1 VDFGL
6 SDEHAALQETARS
19 FVDRHCPPWQAKEWD
34 ETGMFPEHLI
44 KAMADLGWFAL
55 AFPDGEDGGGDDG
68 AEGGPV
74 ELAIIA
80 EQLGRASLDVAMC
93 FVGTLIPALTIHR
106 WGSDAQ
112 RAAIASG
119 MLTGQARY
127 AVAMSEPDT
136 GSDAAALRCRATG
149 MGDHYV
155 VNGQK
160 MWCTGAGLPR
170 TTIMMFVRTGKGDR
184 KHEGISLLLVD
195 PDAPG
200 VELRRVPTLARH
212 ILGTYEVVL
221 SDVVVPKSA
230 LVGQPGEGWQVM
242 LSSLELERVLMSG
255 GYVGAAQATL
265 DEALEYSKQ
274 RVAFGR
280 PVGTFQALAHA
291 MADLQTEIDAARL
304 LAYRAAWSLAQGQP
318 VSREGAMAKL
328 KGSETYVEAARLG
341 MQVCAGHGF
350 STETVMSFRWRES
363 IVAPISGGTSQ
374 IQRNAIARS
383 MGLRT
388 Y

>member
-6 SDEHAALQETARS
+6 SDEHAALQQTARA
-19 FVDRHCPPWQAKEWD
+19 FVDRHCPPRLAMEWD
-34 ETGMFPEHLI
+34 EARFFPEHLI
-44 KAMADLGWFAL
+44 KAMAEMGWFAL
-55 AFPDGEDGGGDDG
+55 AFPDGE
-68 AEGGPV
+68 GGPA

-80 EQLGRASLDVAMC
+80 EQLGRSSLDVAMC
-93 FVGTLIPALTIHR
+93 YIGTLIPALTIHR

-112 RAAIASG
+112 RAQVAAAAG
-119 MLTGQARY
+119 TGQGRY
-127 AVAMSEPDT
+127 AVALSEPDT
-136 GSDAAALRCRATG
+136 GSDAAALRCAAAD
-149 MGDHYV
+149 MGDHYL

-170 TTIMMFVRTGKGDR
+170 TTIMMFVRTGKGAR
-184 KHEGISLLLVD
+184 KHDGISLLLVD

-200 VELRRVPTLARH
+200 VTLRQLPTLARH
-212 ILGTYEVVL
+212 ILGTYEVTL
-221 SDVVVPKSA
+221 EDVIVPKDA
-230 LVGQPGEGWQVM
+230 LVGAAGDGWQVM

-274 RVAFGR
+274 RTAFGR
-280 PVGTFQALAHA
+280 QVGTFQALAHA

-304 LAYRAAWSLAQGQP
+304 LAHRAAWLLAEGRP
-318 VSREGAMAKL
+318 VTREGAMAKL
-328 KGSETYVEAARLG
+328 KGSETYVAAARLG
-341 MQVCAGHGF
+341 MQVLAGHGF
-350 STETVMSFRWRES
+350 STDTVMSYRWREA

-374 IQRNAIARS
+374 IQRNAIART

>member
-6 SDEHAALQETARS
+6 SDEQAALQQTARA
-19 FVDRHCPPWQAKEWD
+19 FVDRHCPPRLAMEWD
-34 ETGMFPEHLI
+34 ETSTFPEHLI

-55 AFPDGEDGGGDDG
+55 AFPDDKSGDEDGGP
-68 AEGGPV
+68 A

-80 EQLGRASLDVAMC
+80 EQLGRSSLDVAMC
-93 FVGTLIPALTIHR
+93 FIGTLIPALTIHR
-106 WGSDAQ
+106 WGSAAQ
-112 RAAIASG
+112 RAQVAAATG
-119 MLTGQARY
+119 TGQGRY

-136 GSDAAALRCRATG
+136 GSDAAALRCAAAD
-149 MGDHYV
+149 MGDHYL

-184 KHEGISLLLVD
+184 KHDGISLLLVD

-200 VELRRVPTLARH
+200 VTLRQVPTLARH
-212 ILGTYEVVL
+212 ILGTYEVTL
-221 SDVVVPKSA
+221 EDVIVPKDA
-230 LVGQPGEGWQVM
+230 LVGQPGDGWQVM

-274 RVAFGR
+274 RTAFGR
-280 PVGTFQALAHA
+280 QVGTFQALAHA

-304 LAYRAAWSLAQGQP
+304 LAYRAAWSLACGLP
-318 VSREGAMAKL
+318 TARDGAMAKL
-328 KGSETYVEAARLG
+328 KGSETYVAAARLG
-341 MQVCAGHGF
+341 MQILAGHGF

-374 IQRNAIARS
+374 IQRNAIART

>member
-6 SDEHAALQETARS
+6 SDEQAALQQTARA
-19 FVDRHCPPWQAKEWD
+19 FVDRHCPPRLAMEWD
-34 ETGMFPEHLI
+34 ETGTFPEHLI

-55 AFPDGEDGGGDDG
+55 AFPDHDSDDG
-68 AEGGPV
+68 ESAGGPA

-93 FVGTLIPALTIHR
+93 FIGTLIPALTIHR

-112 RAAIASG
+112 RAQVAAATG
-119 MLTGQARY
+119 TGQGRY

-136 GSDAAALRCRATG
+136 GSDAAALRCAAADV
-149 MGDHYV
+149 GDHYL

-200 VELRRVPTLARH
+200 VTLRQVPTLARH
-212 ILGTYEVVL
+212 ILGTYEVTLDNVT
-221 SDVVVPKSA
+221 VPKDA
-230 LVGQPGEGWQVM
+230 LVGQPGDGWQVM

-274 RVAFGR
+274 RTAFGR

-304 LAYRAAWSLAQGQP
+304 LAYRAAWSLAAGLP
-318 VSREGAMAKL
+318 TARDGAMAKL
-328 KGSETYVEAARLG
+328 KGSETYVAAARLG

-350 STETVMSFRWRES
+350 STDTVMSFRWRES

-374 IQRNAIARS
+374 IQRNAIART
-383 MGLRT
+383 MGLRS

>member
-1 VDFGL
+1 MDFGL
-6 SDEHAALQETARS
+6 SDEHAALQETARL

-34 ETGMFPEHLI
+34 ETGTFPEHLI
-44 KAMADLGWFAL
+44 KAMAELGWFAL
-55 AFPDGEDGGGDDG
+55 AFPDSDDYG
-68 AEGGPV
+68 AGGGPV

-80 EQLGRASLDVAMC
+80 EQLGRSSLDVAMC
-93 FVGTLIPALTIHR
+93 FIGTLIPALTIHR
-106 WGSDAQ
+106 WGSDAH
-112 RAAIASG
+112 REAIASG
-119 MLTGQARY
+119 MLTGQTRY

-136 GSDAAALRCRATG
+136 GSDAAALRCSAAD

-155 VNGQK
+155 VSGQK

-195 PDAPG
+195 PDSPG
-200 VELRRVPTLARH
+200 VELRQVPTLARH

-221 SDVVVPKSA
+221 DDVVVPKSA
-230 LVGQPGEGWQVM
+230 LVGEAGEGWQVM

-274 RVAFGR
+274 RTAFGR

-304 LAYRAAWSLAQGQP
+304 LAYRAAWALAHGQP
-318 VSREGAMAKL
+318 ASREGAMAKL

-350 STETVMSFRWRES
+350 STDTVMSFRWRES